1 MLRRLLTY
9 HQVTACVL
17 DQLLSYGYR
26 EDEQDFSACGFRGE
40 VRLSPKDKGLVL
52 PELDR
57 SGRSF
62 QISFTLRTMES
73 DRSKW
78 KMRQTSTYH
87 SFDVVTGNAF
97 WLVLKADDTMRE
109 RIRTVTKGSG
119 ARQMT
124 SLGTAAQCL
133 KSAMA
138 LHLIMCDWAGE
149 NWRGFIGQM
158 EQEVRRLT
166 HKAIAYDI
174 RAPKVAV
181 SRTHTTDV
189 STPSSPQLLSRAR
202 TFSLSRTGTFS
213 SLFSRRNTG
222 TVQSQGTLQATNLAC
237 RADNGGSDGSD
248 AEESDDE
255 PIEVFSFRDMQ
266 TIQAIEERANTALLV
281 LRTNAETLGQ
291 LKHFYTS
298 LDQFDGWPHDLNE
311 QCRGQIIHF
320 ESRIS
325 NIEYD
330 LRLQQAR
337 LETLIRLLADRK
349 ALLYAIFEYQNTL
362 VNKDLA
368 NRAQESQRQM
378 EDMTRQM
385 NILAEKTQQETVSM
399 RIITLVTLFFL
410 PGTFI
415 STLMSTPIIQ
425 FASSDDAGMVPS
437 REVFSLQALRLF
449 FKITVPLMLAT
460 FLAWYVMYWW
470 TRRRSKS
477 RQIDQETG
485 VRGLLESK

>member
-9 HQVTACVL
+9 HQVTAGVL
-17 DQLLSYGYR
+17 DQLFSYGFR
-26 EDEQDFSACGFRGE
+26 EHEQDFSACGFRGE

-62 QISFTLRTMES
+62 QICYTLRTMEP
-73 DRSKW
+73 DGSKW

-87 SFDVVTGNAF
+87 SFDVVSGNAF
-97 WLVLKADDTMRE
+97 WLILKADGTMRD
-109 RIRTVTKGSG
+109 RIRTATTGSG
-119 ARQMT
+119 ARQMP
-124 SLGTAAQCL
+124 SLDAAAQCL
-133 KSAMA
+133 KSAMT
-138 LHLIMCDWAGE
+138 LHLMMCDWAGE

-158 EQEVRRLT
+158 EQKVHGLT

-174 RAPKVAV
+174 RAPKLAV

-189 STPSSPQLLSRAR
+189 STQSSPQLLSRAR
-202 TFSLSRTGTFS
+202 TFSLNRTGTFS
-213 SLFSRRNTG
+213 TWKSRRNPG
-222 TVQSQGTLQATNLAC
+222 TVRGQIGVQATNLANTT
-237 RADNGGSDGSD
+237 DNDGSD
-248 AEESDDE
+248 AEESDGD
-255 PIEVFSFRDMQ
+255 PIEVFSFKDMQ
-266 TIQAIEERANTALLV
+266 TIQADEERVNAALLV
-281 LRTNAETLGQ
+281 LRTNLETLGQ

-320 ESRIS
+320 ASRVS

-362 VNKDLA
+362 VNKELA
-368 NRAQESQRQM
+368 NRAQESQQQM

-385 NILAEKTQQETVSM
+385 NTLAEKTQQETVSM

-425 FASSDDAGMVPS
+425 FASPDDAGSVPS

-470 TRRRSKS
+470 TRRKSES
-477 RQIDQETG
+477 RQVDQEMG
-485 VRGLLESK
+485 IRGPLEPK